1 MDLFDVLNLIGGLCL
16 FLFGMNVMGQ
26 ALERRAGN
34 RLRDLLGKLT
44 TNKLAGLLTGLGVT
58 AIIQSSSATTVMVV
72 GFVNS
77 GLMTLKQAINVIMGA
92 NIGTTVTAW
101 ILSLAGI
108 DSGNLF
114 VSLLKPSS
122 FTPVLALVGIVFY
135 MFSKNSRRQDTGL
148 ILLGFATL
156 MFGMESMSDA
166 VSGLREVPQ
175 FRQMMIAFQNPV
187 LGVLAGA
194 VLTAIIQSSSASV
207 GILQALASTGQV
219 SLGAAIPI
227 IMGQNI
233 GTCVT
238 AMLSSVGTNKNARRA
253 ALVHLSFN
261 VIGTVVWLVVFCL
274 VRALFRPVLLDA
286 SASLFSIAVV
296 HSAFNVL
303 CTLLLLPM
311 TGLLERLAHR
321 LVPDGRTP
329 DTVTEIDERLL
340 ATPPLALER
349 CRAVAA
355 EMAET
360 SVAALKSSLA
370 CLLYYTPELAEEVRE
385 KEDKSDHYEDILS
398 SYLVKLSSRKIS
410 ESDSAEAAKLLKVI
424 GDFERISDHAV
435 NLVESAEEIKA
446 KELEFTQA
454 AKRELSVIISAV
466 SEVLD
471 LTQEAFEKDDAVLAL
486 RVEPLE
492 QVIDDLKET
501 LRTGHILRLQ
511 QGECSSVAGF
521 VWSDILTNLER
532 TSDHCSNVAGC
543 IIDMSRH
550 ELHLHESQREF
561 RNTSEDYRQN
571 YLRYRNKY
579 ALS

>member
-122 FTPVLALVGIVFY
+122 FTPVLALIGIVFY

-261 VIGTVVWLVVFCL
+261 VIGTVVWLAVFCL
-274 VRALFRPVLLDA
+274 VRALVRPVLLDA

-571 YLRYRNKY
+571 YLRYRSKY

>member
-122 FTPVLALVGIVFY
+122 FTPVLALIGIVFY

-175 FRQMMIAFQNPV
+175 FRQMMIAFQNPE

>member
-122 FTPVLALVGIVFY
+122 FTPVLALIGIVFY

-233 GTCVT
+233 GICVT

-261 VIGTVVWLVVFCL
+261 VIGTAVWLVVFCL
-274 VRALFRPVLLDA
+274 VRALVRPVLLDA

-543 IIDMSRH
+543 IIDMSHH

-571 YLRYRNKY
+571 YLCYRNKY

>member
-34 RLRDLLGKLT
+34 RLRELLGKLT

-122 FTPVLALVGIVFY
+122 FTPVLALIGIVFY

-156 MFGMESMSDA
+156 MYGMESMSSA

-261 VIGTVVWLVVFCL
+261 VIGTAVWLVVFCQ
-274 VRALFRPVLLDA
+274 VRALVRPVLLDA

-370 CLLYYTPELAEEVRE
+370 CLLYYTPALAEEVRE
-385 KEDKSDHYEDILS
+385 KEDKSDHYEDVLS

-471 LTQEAFEKDDAVLAL
+471 LTQEAFEKDDAALAL

-543 IIDMSRH
+543 IIDMSHH

-571 YLRYRNKY
+571 YLSYRNKY